1 MTQFPHDQFAKD
13 LLETLLS
20 PFGEVQTAK
29 TIDAQVREIDVYFT
43 PPANIPPDSLLG
55 LLHKLAATPATFEPF
70 RKAVTIGE
78 VRSCIAKLIDLQNEL
93 TRQAKRDGKPKL
105 TETDLPQLWIL
116 TPTLSAEK
124 LIDFGAIKDVDSW
137 GEGVYLLPKSFKT
150 GIVVIHQLPETPDT
164 LWLRILGRDNI
175 QILVIGEIVRL
186 PADSPYRQNALE
198 LFSNLKIVLENKQNK
213 ATEETELIMNLS
225 PLYLE
230 QIDIATQKGKD
241 IGRNEGEKS
250 LMIRMLTR
258 KLGKL
263 DADSIDLINS
273 LSLESIESLGDEL
286 LDFITADDLTAWL
299 ASLSKIQ

>member
-43 PPANIPPDSLLG
+43 PAENTATDARLG
-55 LLHKLAATPATFEPF
+55 LLHKLASTPATFEPF

-78 VRSCIAKLIDLQNEL
+78 LRSCIAKLIDLQNEL
-93 TRQAKRDGKPKL
+93 TRQAKREGKPKL
-105 TETDLPQLWIL
+105 TEADLPQLWIL

-124 LIDFGAIKDVDSW
+124 LIDFGAIKDVESW
-137 GEGVYLLPKSFKT
+137 AEGVYLLPKSFKT
-150 GIVVIHQLPETPDT
+150 GIVVIHQLAETPDT
-164 LWLRILGRDNI
+164 LWLRILGRDNV
-175 QILVIGEIVRL
+175 QIRAIAEIVRL
-186 PADSPYRQNALE
+186 PVDSPYRQNALE

-213 ATEETELIMNLS
+213 VTAETELMMNLS

-230 QIDIATQKGKD
+230 QIDIATQKGKAE
-241 IGRNEGEKS
+241 GKAEGEKS

-263 DADSIDLINS
+263 DDDSIDLINN
-273 LSLESIESLGDEL
+273 LSLESIECLGDAL
-286 LDFITADDLTAWL
+286 LDFNTADDLTTWL
-299 ASLSKIQ
+299 DKSR

>member
-1 MTQFPHDQFAKD
+1 LGKFKQPK
-13 LLETLLS
+13 LL
-20 PFGEVQTAK
+20 PPVGYAN
-29 TIDAQVREIDVYFT
+29 DAQVREIDVYFT
-43 PPANIPPDSLLG
+43 PAANTPTDSRLG

-70 RKAVTIGE
+70 RKAVTVGE
-78 VRSCIAKLIDLQNEL
+78 LRSCIAKLIDLQNEL

-105 TETDLPQLWIL
+105 TEVDLPQLWIL

-124 LIDFGAIKDVDSW
+124 LIDFGAIKEIESW

-164 LWLRILGRDNI
+164 LWLKILGRDNV
-175 QILVIGEIVRL
+175 QIRAIAEIVGL
-186 PADSPYRQNALE
+186 SVDSPYRQNALE

-213 ATEETELIMNLS
+213 ATKETELIMNLS

-230 QIDIATQKGKD
+230 QIDIATQKGKAEGEA
-241 IGRNEGEKS
+241 IGRNEEGKS

-263 DADSIDLINS
+263 DDNSIDLINN
-273 LSLESIESLGDEL
+273 LSLESIESLGDAL
-286 LDFITADDLTAWL
+286 LDFNTADDLTAWL
-299 ASLSKIQ
+299 AKSR